1 MHPNDYWTTFGSKPL
16 CMAIIS
22 IFFSTIFFYPVNK
35 KIPSTFIA
43 ALKIGAFGIK
53 CANYCRLHYYNNKLW
68 FCLVFLF
75 DNWRKSFKIFADLS
89 VAPKTLLIVIDE
101 YDEEREKK
109 VCKSGSCNNL
119 RNAIWNYFYTK
130 NRQKQ
135 GWSECNKCTTFFI

>member
-1 MHPNDYWTTFGSKPL
+1 MQNIVGCTTITTNCGF
-16 CMAIIS
+16 
-22 IFFSTIFFYPVNK
+22 V
-35 KIPSTFIA
+35 
-43 ALKIGAFGIK
+43 
-53 CANYCRLHYYNNKLW
+53 W
-68 FCLVFLF
+68 FFLF

-101 YDEEREKK
+101 YDEARQKKK

-135 GWSECNKCTTFFI
+135 GWSECNKCTTFFYKVTSLA